1 MSAFGK
7 FHLNPAN
14 SAGVSNPKAG
24 DFVAAKFTLDDQW
37 YRARIRRNDRE
48 AKKAEVVYV
57 DYGNSELIPWSRLR
71 PLSQAEFLPSK
82 LRPQAQEA
90 QLSFIQLPGNS
101 EYLADAV
108 NFIAQETADRQLVA
122 NVDQMDKDGTLW
134 VTLFDPKSSKSAVD
148 SINGDLIDEGLAM
161 VPKKLKTWERAA
173 GDVLAA
179 LKKKQDVAKEE
190 RRGQWEYGDLT
201 EDD

>member
-1 MSAFGK
+1 MSAFAK

-14 SAGVSNPKAG
+14 SAGLTNPKAG
-24 DFVAAKFTLDDQW
+24 EFVAAKFTADDQW

-71 PLSQAEFLPSK
+71 PLSQTEFLPSK
-82 LRPQAQEA
+82 LKPQAQEA
-90 QLSFIQLPGNS
+90 QLAFIQLPQNP

-108 NFIAQETADRQLVA
+108 NFISQETADRQLVA
-122 NVDQMDKDGTLW
+122 NVDQMDKDGTLY
-134 VTLFDPKSSKSAVD
+134 VTLFDPKSSKNPATD
-148 SINGDLIDEGLAM
+148 SINADVIDEGLAM
-161 VPKKLKTWERAA
+161 VPKKLKAWERSA
-173 GDVLAA
+173 GDILAA
-179 LKKKQDVAKEE
+179 LTKKQYVAKEE

-201 EDD
+201 ED